1 MAELKH
7 TFTSG
12 RMNKDLDD
20 RLVPNGEYI
29 DALNIQVSS
38 SEGSDVGAIENILG
52 NEQLSDLQLNNAKT
66 LGSISDSKNNKIY
79 WIVTSDSIDAI
90 YEYNEKTK
98 VIKAILIDEKS
109 TQNITVKDLS
119 FYLSAAGNLLLPIDA
134 DLNTVFGNINTGDN
148 EETCIKHNVE
158 LSVAEPEI
166 KISIPKNTIIKV
178 VKEGNE
184 KRLEFQ
190 GIFYNDK
197 EYGNL
202 DVTFTYTRDGFL
214 NLSNIQYSD
223 EPLAQC
229 LKIIIAL

>member
-79 WIVTSDSIDAI
+79 WIVTSDGIDAI

-119 FYLSAAGNLLLPIDA
+119 FYLSASGNLLLPVDA

-158 LSVAEPEI
+158 LSVTEPEI
-166 KISIPKNTIIKV
+166 IWQF
-178 VKEGNE
+178 
-184 KRLEFQ
+184 RCY
-190 GIFYNDK
+190 FYIHQRWFFK
-197 EYGNL
+197 S
-202 DVTFTYTRDGFL
+202 F
-214 NLSNIQYSD
+214 
-223 EPLAQC
+223 
-229 LKIIIAL
+229 